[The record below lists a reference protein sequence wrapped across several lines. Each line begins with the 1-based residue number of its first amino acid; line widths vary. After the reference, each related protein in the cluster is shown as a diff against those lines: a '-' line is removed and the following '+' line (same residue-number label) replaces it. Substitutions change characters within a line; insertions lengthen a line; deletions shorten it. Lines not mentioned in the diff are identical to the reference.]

1 MVEEKNYNYYEE
13 LGVKIGL
20 EIHQQ
25 LNTKHKL
32 FCKCPTKL
40 VEDEENIKKTVK
52 RILKPSKSELGEI
65 DPAALFEY
73 MKHKEYIYEAPE
85 EASCLVELDEEPPHD
100 LNEEALEIALE
111 IALMLKSNPVDEVHV
126 MRKIVIDGSNTT
138 GFQRTA
144 IIAMGGIVKD
154 EEGDIGIKTICLE
167 EEAARKIS
175 ETEDKVTYRLDR
187 LGIPLIE
194 IA

>member
-1 MVEEKNYNYYEE
+1 MVKDGNSYED
-13 LGVKIGL
+13 LGLRIGL

-40 VEDEENIKKTVK
+40 IEEKIEKNVK
-52 RILKPSKSELGEI
+52 RMLKPSRSELGEI

-100 LNEEALEIALE
+100 LNREALEIALE
-111 IALMLKSNPVDEVHV
+111 IALMLKAKPIDEVHV

-144 IIAMGGIVKD
+144 IIAMGGVI
-154 EEGDIGIKTICLE
+154 
-167 EEAARKIS
+167 
-175 ETEDKVTYRLDR
+175 ED
-187 LGIPLIE
+187 
-194 IA
+194 